1 MRGSYFPDIPRIL
14 PHERVFPIQ
23 IGSELFRLSG
33 ASISSDAPSYFS
45 QFFEQQLA
53 SDPDAQVRTLYI
65 DRDPVTFRDIA
76 RHLQGYYVSPEDAG
90 HYVRL
95 FADAQFY
102 SLPKLISQL
111 YESDFYIFIG
121 GTHFRIPRDT
131 FSNPGDSS
139 NFFGLNLSVNFTKS
153 GELFPGL
160 PREGLLRPPSIAPAN
175 VPNHSP
181 ETFKEL
187 LHVLRGYPIHI
198 RNEEHRQELLQDCR
212 YYNLRCLE
220 QKLIPHSISYNLRR
234 DRHEIVIR
242 IEDIKPSR
250 ITFRPEMHPPNQIP
264 PPDAPV
270 GFVVYG
276 RPWVDDENYEL
287 IVEIGGETTK
297 FDRRDMRVEFVG
309 ETNRRITNFLQ
320 RIADKLNL
328 ATTQPLGLQ
337 MMAQAQQAAAA
348 AAGTAGAAGAGGGSA
363 SGRGGSASG
372 RGGSASGRGGS
383 GAAQGGL
390 PPSPGNTPL
399 SEDRV
404 KVRIDRDAH
413 IILDGEEVEWVPW
426 GTYCGNEDDG
436 SSSSVVDED
445 RLTPGNTYQYN
456 IPNIPQP
463 PPRPSSGGSP
473 NVVSWP
479 PPPPAPT
486 SHLQNSP
493 LQNRAH
499 PHPPSRPL
507 KRRRLS
513 SDSGTFAPRAGGS
526 GSGGGGQG
534 REWIIKRGQW
544 RVRVQRT
551 SNSDGKGGMEVVLCA
566 VKLEAFLGEL
576 GRNMGRGFLA

>member
-1 MRGSYFPDIPRIL
+1 MNIQAGPAGNGVPQLTLDDVTVRGAYFPDIPRIL

-23 IGSELFRLSG
+23 IGSEMFKLRYERLPWDGQFLFSR
-33 ASISSDAPSYFS
+33 APSYFS

-90 HYVRL
+90 QYVRL

-121 GTHFRIPRDT
+121 GTHFRIPRDI

-153 GELFPGL
+153 DELFPGL

-187 LHVLRGYPIHI
+187 LHVLRGYPIQI

-250 ITFRPEMHPPNQIP
+250 ITFRQEIYQPNQTP

-276 RPWVDDENYEL
+276 RPWVDDEDYEL
-287 IVEIGGETTK
+287 VVEIGGETTK
-297 FDRRDMRVEFVG
+297 FDRKDMRVEFVG
-309 ETNRRITNFLQ
+309 QTNRRITNFLQ

-348 AAGTAGAAGAGGGSA
+348 AAGAAGS
-363 SGRGGSASG
+363 
-372 RGGSASGRGGS
+372 
-383 GAAQGGL
+383 GL

-404 KVRIDRDAH
+404 KVRIDCDAH

-426 GTYCGNEDDG
+426 VPYGGNEDDG
-436 SSSSVVDED
+436 SIVSED
-445 RLTPGNTYQYN
+445 RLIPGNAYQLN
-456 IPNIPQP
+456 LPNIPP

-473 NVVSWP
+473 NVVSWAP
-479 PPPPAPT
+479 PHPPA
-486 SHLQNSP
+486 SHQQTSP

-499 PHPPSRPL
+499 PPPPPRPL
-507 KRRRLS
+507 KRRR
-513 SDSGTFAPRAGGS
+513 GR
-526 GSGGGGQG
+526 QG

-566 VKLEAFLGEL
+566 VKLEAFSGEL
-576 GRNMGRGFLA
+576 GRNMGRVFLA

>member
-23 IGSELFRLSG
+23 IGSELFRLR
-33 ASISSDAPSYFS
+33 APSYFS

-53 SDPDAQVRTLYI
+53 TDPDAQVRTLYI

-131 FSNPGDSS
+131 FSSPGDSS
-139 NFFGLNLSVNFTKS
+139 NFFDLNLSVNFTKS

-220 QKLIPHSISYNLRR
+220 QKLIPHSISYNLLR

-250 ITFRPEMHPPNQIP
+250 ITFRPEIHPPNQIP
-264 PPDAPV
+264 PPDSPV

-276 RPWVDDENYEL
+276 RPWVDDEDYEL

-297 FDRRDMRVEFVG
+297 FDRKDMRVEFVG
-309 ETNRRITNFLQ
+309 QTNRKITNFLQ

-328 ATTQPLGLQ
+328 ATTRP
-337 MMAQAQQAAAA
+337 
-348 AAGTAGAAGAGGGSA
+348 
-363 SGRGGSASG
+363 
-372 RGGSASGRGGS
+372 GGS

-390 PPSPGNTPL
+390 PQSPGNTPL

-413 IILDGEEVEWVPW
+413 VILDGEEVEWVSW

-436 SSSSVVDED
+436 SSSSVVGED
-445 RLTPGNTYQYN
+445 CLTPGNTYQY
-456 IPNIPQP
+456 IVPNIPAP

-473 NVVSWP
+473 NVLSRP

-499 PHPPSRPL
+499 PPPLPRPL

-551 SNSDGKGGMEVVLCA
+551 SNIDGKGGMEVVLCA